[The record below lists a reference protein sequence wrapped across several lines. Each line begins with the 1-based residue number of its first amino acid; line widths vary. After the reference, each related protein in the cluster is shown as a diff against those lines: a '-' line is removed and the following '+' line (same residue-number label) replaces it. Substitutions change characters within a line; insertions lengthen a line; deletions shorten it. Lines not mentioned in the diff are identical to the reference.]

1 VNDDEPRARSA
12 YSVSLEPVAGAKAWS
27 LAWVKG
33 LIMATASLIGWSE
46 QPAIGDLVV
55 RRTTDDSEAIRTSA
69 GDQEEAALLL
79 EHVQRQ
85 IDELSVAEF
94 EEAWGLDAESV
105 DT

>member
-1 VNDDEPRARSA
+1 VNDDESRARSV

-33 LIMATASLIGWSE
+33 LITATAALIGWSE

-55 RRTTDDSEAIRTSA
+55 RRTTDGSEAIRTGA

-79 EHVQRQ
+79 DHVQRQ
-85 IDELSVAEF
+85 LEDLGTTEF
-94 EEAWGLDAESV
+94 EEAWGLDAESAPA
-105 DT
+105 